1 MYLKFYIAVEK
12 CTLNRTVIF
21 LFLLLSGVE
30 VQQTTKFSCTSANC
44 LSRDVTPLEVHGT
57 SAFVEDMQDDGNRAL
72 VEIESVTCS
81 SPLKASKVRFSS
93 TI

>member
-1 MYLKFYIAVEK
+1 MYFKFYIVVEK

-30 VQQTTKFSCTSANC
+30 VQQTTKFSHTSANC

-57 SAFVEDMQDDGNRAL
+57 LAFVEDAMQEL
-72 VEIESVTCS
+72 CKTTEIV
-81 SPLKASKVRFSS
+81 P
-93 TI
+93 

>member
-30 VQQTTKFSCTSANC
+30 VQQTTKFSRTSANC

-57 SAFVEDMQDDGNRAL
+57 SAFVEDATQHGKSCLSGD
-72 VEIESVTCS
+72 
-81 SPLKASKVRFSS
+81 
-93 TI
+93 